1 MLLEPLTIS
10 TTGTDTPSWPLL
22 TPPCFRVWEAG
33 GRASKGLTQ
42 VAKWGSPRMLESE
55 LKAESKHIRT
65 IIKARGLWHPNVNGK
80 TFAIFRTDSKN
91 HLVSLVSM
99 LGPSPDWIV
108 GVSAL
113 EMCQANCTWLDRKDI
128 FLYPWDA
135 GVDSGISYESQDQP
149 TSPNQP
155 IQRITSQHP
164 PDENNP
170 FFKSEG
176 GPLKPLAKL
185 SIQKLREYKKS
196 CSDDLTESKHQFVH
210 KIFGESGI
218 ICVWGGLG

>member
-1 MLLEPLTIS
+1 MSLYS
-10 TTGTDTPSWPLL
+10 S
-22 TPPCFRVWEAG
+22 RVWEAG
-33 GRASKGLTQ
+33 GYASKGLTQ

-65 IIKARGLWHPNVNGK
+65 IIKARGLWHPNVNGN
-80 TFAIFRTDSKN
+80 TFAIFRTDPKN

-113 EMCQANCTWLDRKDI
+113 EMCQANCTWMDKKDI

-135 GVDSGISYESQDQP
+135 GVDSGISYESQDYP
-149 TSPNQP
+149 TTPNQP
-155 IQRITSQHP
+155 IKRITSQDP
-164 PDENNP
+164 ADENSP

-176 GPLKPLAKL
+176 GPLKPLAKI

-196 CSDDLTESKHQFVH
+196 CSVDSPESSITFGHQIV
-210 KIFGESGI
+210 GEF
-218 ICVWGGLG
+218 

>member
-1 MLLEPLTIS
+1 M
-10 TTGTDTPSWPLL
+10 
-22 TPPCFRVWEAG
+22 WEAG
-33 GRASKGLTQ
+33 GYASKGLTQ
-42 VAKWGSPRMLESE
+42 VAKWGSPRTLESE
-55 LKAESKHIRT
+55 LKAESRHIRT

-80 TFAIFRTDSKN
+80 TFAIFRTDSVN

-99 LGPSPDWIV
+99 LGPSPDWVV

-113 EMCQANCTWLDRKDI
+113 ELCQANCTWLDKKEL

-149 TSPNQP
+149 TQPRQP
-155 IQRITSQHP
+155 IKRITSQDP
-164 PDENNP
+164 QDENNP

-185 SIQKLREYKKS
+185 TIQKLREYKKS
-196 CSDDLTESKHQFVH
+196 CSEKSPGTGQAFPHQQY
-210 KIFGESGI
+210 GQ
-218 ICVWGGLG
+218 

>member
-1 MLLEPLTIS
+1 
-10 TTGTDTPSWPLL
+10 
-22 TPPCFRVWEAG
+22 
-33 GRASKGLTQ
+33 
-42 VAKWGSPRMLESE
+42 MLESE

-65 IIKARGLWHPNVNGK
+65 IIKARGLWHPNVNGN
-80 TFAIFRTDSKN
+80 TFAIFRTDPKN

-113 EMCQANCTWLDRKDI
+113 EMCQANCTWMDKKDI

-135 GVDSGISYESQDQP
+135 GVDSGISYESQDYP
-149 TSPNQP
+149 TTPNQP
-155 IQRITSQHP
+155 IKRITSQDP
-164 PDENNP
+164 ADENSP

-176 GPLKPLAKL
+176 GPLKPLAKI

-196 CSDDLTESKHQFVH
+196 CSVDSSENTIAFGHQ
-210 KIFGESGI
+210 IAGEFK
-218 ICVWGGLG
+218 GL